1 MSNNKKMKF
10 WSIVLL
16 TINSIIGTG
25 IFLSPGGVA
34 KMAGSS
40 APFIYLCSA
49 LFAASLAVTFAVA
62 SKYVVKN
69 GAAYAYAKAAFGEN
83 VGLYVGVT
91 RYVSASIAWGVM
103 GTAVVKTTLSI
114 FNMDSSNKVYI
125 TIGFLILM
133 LILLWINIMG
143 TKILT
148 IISDLSTMGKMS
160 ALIITILS
168 GLIIIVATKQNNMDL
183 VDTLKNDKGELLI
196 PALTS
201 TSFVTAVI
209 AAFYAFTGFE
219 SVASGASDM
228 ENPEKNLP
236 KAIPLAIG
244 IIALIYFGIVF
255 VAMMINPV
263 AMVTSKE
270 VVVLASVFENPI
282 IKNII
287 VYGALIS
294 MFGINVA
301 ASFHTPRVL
310 EAMGRE
316 NQVPKI
322 FTKRTESGLPI
333 YAMAVTAVLAI
344 VVPMAFRYDM
354 MGIMIIS
361 SIARFLQFI
370 IVPLAVIAFY
380 YGKTSEKVLNSKKN
394 FVTDVVVSIISLLLT
409 VLLLVKF
416 NWVKQFSIKNA
427 EGVMVLNMYAV
438 VAMVI
443 GFVVLPIL
451 MKIFK
456 PKN

>member
-1 MSNNKKMKF
+1 MDSGKKMKF

-34 KMAGSS
+34 KIAGSS

-49 LFAASLAVTFAVA
+49 LFAASLAVTFAAA
-62 SKYVVKN
+62 SKYVIKN

-83 VGLYVGVT
+83 VGLYIGIT
-91 RYVSASIAWGVM
+91 RFVSASIAWGVM
-103 GTAVVKTTLSI
+103 GTAVIKTTLSI
-114 FNMDSSNKVYI
+114 FNMDSSNKTYI

-133 LILLWINIMG
+133 IILLLINSFG
-143 TKILT
+143 TRILT
-148 IISDLSTMGKMS
+148 IISDLSTMGKML
-160 ALIITILS
+160 ALVITILS
-168 GLIIIVATKQNNMDL
+168 GLVVLLITKQNNMSML
-183 VDTLKNDKGELLI
+183 DTLKNENGELLI

-201 TSFVTAVI
+201 TSFVTGVV

-228 ENPEKNLP
+228 EEPEKNLP

-244 IIALIYFGIVF
+244 IIALIYFGIVL

-270 VVVLASVFENPI
+270 VVVLAAVFENPI
-282 IKNII
+282 IKNVII
-287 VYGALIS
+287 YGALIS

-310 EAMGRE
+310 EAMARE
-316 NQVPKI
+316 NQVPEI
-322 FTKRTESGLPI
+322 FTRRTEGGLPL
-333 YAMAVTAVLAI
+333 YAMVVTAALAI
-344 VVPMAFRYDM
+344 VIPMAFGYNM

-361 SIARFLQFI
+361 SVARFLQFI
-370 IVPLAVIAFY
+370 VVPLAVISFY
-380 YGKTSEKVLNSKKN
+380 YGKTKEKILMNNKN
-394 FVTDVVVSIISLLLT
+394 FITDVVISIVSLLLT

-416 NWVKQFSIKNA
+416 NWKGQFSIKNA
-427 EGVMVLNMYAV
+427 NGDMVLNMYAIT
-438 VAMVI
+438 AMVI
-443 GFVVLPIL
+443 GYIILPVV